1 MKTIARAEFAEWCLQ
16 RGLESASREWPFY
29 RGLERQSFL
38 IKLPD
43 SPYRTVALARLCFP
57 VRDETPFSGAM
68 VWFREWGIWAEMD
81 EETCMFVVQRLRGAH
96 GETRPLIETP
106 GHSFTSGEFAEARAF
121 WTLPMIFGW
130 DAILFPEQNDYFV
143 FNSHDEVISFV
154 SRTKETHSQLIED
167 FKDWDPEESDWYFH

>member
-1 MKTIARAEFAEWCLQ
+1 
-16 RGLESASREWPFY
+16 
-29 RGLERQSFL
+29 
-38 IKLPD
+38 
-43 SPYRTVALARLCFP
+43 
-57 VRDETPFSGAM
+57 
-68 VWFREWGIWAEMD
+68 MD